1 MTLVARGVV
10 LVLGLALALAWVD
23 LATGA
28 PATIFANAPITV
40 TTAIDR

>member
-28 PATIFANAPITV
+28 PVSKAVNAPFTIS
-40 TTAIDR
+40 AGIDR